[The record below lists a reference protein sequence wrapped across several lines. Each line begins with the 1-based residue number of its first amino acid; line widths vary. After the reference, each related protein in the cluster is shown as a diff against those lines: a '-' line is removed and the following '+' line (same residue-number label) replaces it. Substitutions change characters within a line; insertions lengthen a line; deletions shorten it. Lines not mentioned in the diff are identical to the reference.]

1 MTTFSAP
8 LLERTYSTADVVE
21 QRARV
26 RAKVAPKGGEHGLDV
41 GCGPG
46 FLACELARD
55 VGPTGRVIGVDVSPE
70 MVTMSGERA
79 RRSALAG
86 RTEFAV
92 GDAVELH
99 FPAQNFDFVTAVQV
113 YEYVAD
119 LPRALS
125 EAYRVL
131 RPGGRLVVMDSDWDS
146 CVWQA
151 DDGDRHGRV
160 MREWEAHFVHP
171 HLPALLPRLLGQ
183 AGFAVKSLSVVPMVN
198 LHPDDTTYSGSLIDV
213 VARFVSRKSGISEA
227 VAQAWADD
235 VRGQDLHGRY
245 FFSLSRFLFL
255 AERPMT
261 GG

>member
-1 MTTFSAP
+1 MATFSAP
-8 LLERTYSTADVVE
+8 VLERTYSTADIVE
-21 QRARV
+21 QRARI
-26 RAKVAPKGGEHGLDV
+26 RAKVVPKRGERGLDI

-46 FLACELARD
+46 LLACELARD
-55 VGPTGRVIGVDVSPE
+55 VGPTGRVVGIDQHPD

-99 FPAQNFDFVTAVQV
+99 FSAQSFDFATAVQA

-119 LPRALS
+119 LPRALG

-151 DDGDRHGRV
+151 DDEDRHARV
-160 MREWEAHFVHP
+160 LRAWEAHFLHP

-183 AGFAVKSLSVVPMVN
+183 AGFAFKSLSVVPMVN

-213 VARFVSRKSGISEA
+213 VAHFVSRKAGIPED

-245 FFSLSRFLFL
+245 FFSLSNFLFVV
-255 AERPMT
+255 ERPMT
-261 GG
+261 GN

>member
-26 RAKVAPKGGEHGLDV
+26 RAKVAPKPGEHGLDI

-46 FLACELARD
+46 LLVSELARD
-55 VGPTGRVIGVDVSPE
+55 VGPTGRMVGIDQSPD
-70 MVTMSGERA
+70 MVAMSGERA
-79 RRSALAG
+79 RRAALAG

-92 GDAVELH
+92 GDAMELH
-99 FPAQNFDFVTAVQV
+99 FPEQNFDFLTAVQV

-131 RPGGRLVVMDSDWDS
+131 KPGGRLVVMDSDWDS

-151 DDGDRHGRV
+151 DDGDRHARV
-160 MREWEAHFVHP
+160 LRAWEAHFVHP

-183 AGFAVKSLSVVPMVN
+183 AGFAFKSLSVVPMVN

-213 VARFVSRKSGISEA
+213 VARFVSRKSGISAA

-245 FFSLSRFLFL
+245 LFSLSRFLFL

>member
-21 QRARV
+21 QRARI
-26 RAKVAPKGGEHGLDV
+26 RAKVVPQRGEHGLDI

-46 FLACELARD
+46 LLACELARD
-55 VGPTGRVIGVDVSPE
+55 VGPTGRIVGIDTSPD

-99 FPAQNFDFVTAVQV
+99 FPAQNFDFMTAVQV

-151 DDGDRHGRV
+151 DDGDRHARV
-160 MREWEAHFVHP
+160 LRGWEAHFVHP

-183 AGFAVKSLSVVPMVN
+183 AGFAFKGLSVVPMVN

-245 FFSLSRFLFL
+245 FFSLSRFLFV

>member
-1 MTTFSAP
+1 MTTSSAP
-8 LLERTYSTADVVE
+8 LLERIYSTADVVE

-26 RAKVAPKGGEHGLDV
+26 RAKVVPKGGEHGLDI

-46 FLACELARD
+46 LLACELARD
-55 VGPTGRVIGVDVSPE
+55 VGPTGRMVGIDQSSDMVS
-70 MVTMSGERA
+70 MSGERA
-79 RRSALAG
+79 RRSALAR

-99 FPAQNFDFVTAVQV
+99 FAAQTFDFLTAVQV
-113 YEYVAD
+113 YEHVAD

-125 EAYRVL
+125 EAHRVL
-131 RPGGRLVVMDSDWDS
+131 RPGGRLIVMDSDWDS

-151 DDGDRHGRV
+151 ENGDRRARV
-160 MREWEAHFVHP
+160 LRAWEANFAHP
-171 HLPALLPRLLGQ
+171 HLPAQVPRLLGQ
-183 AGFAVKSLSVVPMVN
+183 AGFAFKSLSVVPIVN
-198 LHPDDTTYSGSLIDV
+198 LHPDDSTYSGNLIDV
-213 VARFVSRKSGISEA
+213 VARFVSRGPGIPEA

-245 FFSLSRFLFL
+245 FFSLSRFLFV

>member
-1 MTTFSAP
+1 VTTFSAP

-21 QRARV
+21 QRARI
-26 RAKVAPKGGEHGLDV
+26 RAKVAPKRGEHGLDI

-46 FLACELARD
+46 LLTCELARE
-55 VGPTGRVIGVDVSPE
+55 VGPSGRMVGIDTSGDMVVVSA
-70 MVTMSGERA
+70 ERA

-99 FPAQNFDFVTAVQV
+99 FPAQNFDFVTAIQV
-113 YEYVAD
+113 YEFVAD
-119 LPRALS
+119 LPQALG

-131 RPGGRLVVMDSDWDS
+131 KPGGLLVIMDSDWDS

-151 DDGDRHGRV
+151 DDADRHARV
-160 MREWEAHFVHP
+160 MRAWEAHFVHP
-171 HLPALLPRLLGQ
+171 HLPALLPRLLGH
-183 AGFAVKSLSVVPMVN
+183 AGFAVKSLSVVPIVN

-213 VARFVSRKSGISEA
+213 IARFVSRQAAFPED
-227 VAQAWADD
+227 VAHAWADD

-255 AERPMT
+255 AERPIT

>member
-8 LLERTYSTADVVE
+8 LLERTYSTGDVVE

-26 RAKVAPKGGEHGLDV
+26 RAKVAPKRGEHGLDI

-46 FLACELARD
+46 LLTCELARE
-55 VGPTGRVIGVDVSPE
+55 VGPSGRMVGVDTSSD
-70 MVTMSGERA
+70 MVVMSAERA

-99 FPAQNFDFVTAVQV
+99 FPGQNFDFATAVQV
-113 YEYVAD
+113 YEFVAD
-119 LPRALS
+119 LPQALN

-131 RPGGRLVVMDSDWDS
+131 KPGGLLVVMDSDWDS

-151 DDGDRHGRV
+151 DDVDRHARV
-160 MREWEAHFVHP
+160 MRAWEAHFVHP
-171 HLPALLPRLLGQ
+171 HLPALLPRLLGH
-183 AGFAVKSLSVVPMVN
+183 AGFAVKSLSVVPIVN

-213 VARFVSRKSGISEA
+213 IARFVSGKTAIPED
-227 VAQAWADD
+227 VAQAWAED

-245 FFSLSRFLFL
+245 FFNLSRFLFL
-255 AERPMT
+255 AERPIT

>member
-1 MTTFSAP
+1 VTTFSAP

-21 QRARV
+21 QRARI
-26 RAKVAPKGGEHGLDV
+26 RAKVAPKRGEHGLDI

-46 FLACELARD
+46 LLTCELARE
-55 VGPTGRVIGVDVSPE
+55 VGPSGRRVGIDTSGDMVVVSA
-70 MVTMSGERA
+70 ERA

-99 FPAQNFDFVTAVQV
+99 FPAQNFDFVTAIQV
-113 YEYVAD
+113 YEFVAD
-119 LPRALS
+119 LPQALG

-131 RPGGRLVVMDSDWDS
+131 KPGGLLVIMDSDWDS

-151 DDGDRHGRV
+151 DDADRHARV
-160 MREWEAHFVHP
+160 MRAWEAHFVHP
-171 HLPALLPRLLGQ
+171 HLPALLPRLLGH
-183 AGFAVKSLSVVPMVN
+183 AGFAVKSLSVVPIVN

-213 VARFVSRKSGISEA
+213 IARFVSRQAAFPED

-255 AERPMT
+255 AERPIT

>member
-8 LLERTYSTADVVE
+8 FLERTYSTADVVE
-21 QRARV
+21 QRARI
-26 RAKVAPKGGEHGLDV
+26 RAKVAPKRGEHGLDI
-41 GCGPG
+41 GCGSG
-46 FLACELARD
+46 LLSCELARD
-55 VGPTGRVIGVDVSPE
+55 VGPSGRVVGIDTSSDMVVVSA
-70 MVTMSGERA
+70 ERA

-99 FPAQNFDFVTAVQV
+99 FPAQNFDFATAVQV

-131 RPGGRLVVMDSDWDS
+131 KPGGLLVVMDSDWDS

-151 DDGDRHGRV
+151 DDADRHARV
-160 MREWEAHFVHP
+160 LRAWEAHFVHP
-171 HLPALLPRLLGQ
+171 HLPALLPRLLGH
-183 AGFAVKSLSVVPMVN
+183 AGFAVKSLSVVPIVN
-198 LHPDDTTYSGSLIDV
+198 LHPDDTTYSGSMIDV
-213 VARFVSRKSGISEA
+213 IARFVSRKAGITED

-245 FFSLSRFLFL
+245 FFSLSRFLFV
-255 AERPMT
+255 AERPIM

>member
-1 MTTFSAP
+1 MATFSAP

-21 QRARV
+21 QRARL
-26 RAKVAPKGGEHGLDV
+26 RAKVVPKRGEHGLDV

-46 FLACELARD
+46 LLACELARD
-55 VGPTGRVIGVDVSPE
+55 VGPSGRVVGIDQSSE
-70 MVTMSGERA
+70 MVAMSGERA

-99 FPAQNFDFVTAVQV
+99 FSAQNFDFVTAVQV
-113 YEYVAD
+113 YEHVAD
-119 LPRALS
+119 LPRALD

-151 DDGDRHGRV
+151 DDLDRHARV
-160 MREWEAHFVHP
+160 MKAWEAHFVHP
-171 HLPALLPRLLGQ
+171 HLPALMPQLLGQ
-183 AGFAVKSLSVVPMVN
+183 AGFAFKSLSVVPMVN
-198 LHPDDTTYSGSLIDV
+198 LHPDETTYSGSLIDV
-213 VARFVSRKSGISEA
+213 VARFVSRASGIPDDVA
-227 VAQAWADD
+227 VGWADD
-235 VRGQDLHGRY
+235 VRGQDVHGRY
-245 FFSLSRFLFL
+245 FFSLSRFLFV

-261 GG
+261 GR

>member
-1 MTTFSAP
+1 VTTFSAP

-26 RAKVAPKGGEHGLDV
+26 RAKVAPKPGEHGLDI

-46 FLACELARD
+46 LLASELARD
-55 VGPTGRVIGVDVSPE
+55 VGPTGRMVGIDQNPD

-79 RRSALAG
+79 RRAALAG

-99 FPAQNFDFVTAVQV
+99 FPEQNFDFLTAVQV

-131 RPGGRLVVMDSDWDS
+131 KPCGRLVVMDSDWDS

-151 DDGDRHGRV
+151 DDGDRHARV
-160 MREWEAHFVHP
+160 LRAWEAHFVHP

-183 AGFAVKSLSVVPMVN
+183 AGFAFKSLSVVPMVN

-213 VARFVSRKSGISEA
+213 VARFVSRKSGISAA

>member
-1 MTTFSAP
+1 MATFSAP

-21 QRARV
+21 QRARI
-26 RAKVAPKGGEHGLDV
+26 RAKVVPKRGEHGLDI

-46 FLACELARD
+46 LLACDLARD
-55 VGPTGRVIGVDVSPE
+55 VGPTGRMVGIDQSPD

-99 FPAQNFDFVTAVQV
+99 FPAQNFDFLTAVQV
-113 YEYVAD
+113 YEYAAD
-119 LPRALS
+119 LPRALG

-151 DDGDRHGRV
+151 DDGDRH
-160 MREWEAHFVHP
+160 
-171 HLPALLPRLLGQ
+171 ALLPRLLGQ
-183 AGFAVKSLSVVPMVN
+183 AGFAFKSLSVVPMVN
-198 LHPDDTTYSGSLIDV
+198 LHPDDTAYSGSLIDV
-213 VARFVSRKSGISEA
+213 VARFVSRRAGIPEE

-235 VRGQDLHGRY
+235 VRGQDLEGRY

>member
-21 QRARV
+21 QRARI
-26 RAKVAPKGGEHGLDV
+26 RAKVAPKRGEHGLDI

-46 FLACELARD
+46 LLTCELARE
-55 VGPTGRVIGVDVSPE
+55 VGPAGRMVGIDTSSDMVVVSA
-70 MVTMSGERA
+70 ERA

-99 FPAQNFDFVTAVQV
+99 FPAQNFDFATAVQV
-113 YEYVAD
+113 YEFVAD
-119 LPRALS
+119 LPQALN

-131 RPGGRLVVMDSDWDS
+131 KPGGLLVVMDSDWDS

-151 DDGDRHGRV
+151 DDVDRHARV
-160 MREWEAHFVHP
+160 MRAWEAHFVHP
-171 HLPALLPRLLGQ
+171 HLPALLPRLLGH
-183 AGFAVKSLSVVPMVN
+183 AGFAVKSLSVVPIVN

-213 VARFVSRKSGISEA
+213 IARFVSGKTAIPED
-227 VAQAWADD
+227 VAQAWAED

-255 AERPMT
+255 AERPIT
-261 GG
+261 GR

>member
-26 RAKVAPKGGEHGLDV
+26 RAKVVPQRGEHGLDI

-46 FLACELARD
+46 LLACDLARD
-55 VGPTGRVIGVDVSPE
+55 VGPTGRMVGIDTSSA

-99 FPAQNFDFVTAVQV
+99 FPEQNFDFLTAVQV

-131 RPGGRLVVMDSDWDS
+131 KPGGRLVVMDSDWDS

-151 DDGDRHGRV
+151 DDGDRHARV
-160 MREWEAHFVHP
+160 LRAWEAHFVHP

-183 AGFAVKSLSVVPMVN
+183 AGFAFKSLSVVPMVN

-213 VARFVSRKSGISEA
+213 VARFVSRKSGISED

-245 FFSLSRFLFL
+245 FFSLSRFLFV

>member
-21 QRARV
+21 QRARI
-26 RAKVAPKGGEHGLDV
+26 RAKVAPKRGEHGLDI

-46 FLACELARD
+46 LLTCELARE
-55 VGPTGRVIGVDVSPE
+55 VGPAGRMVGIDTSSDMVVVSA
-70 MVTMSGERA
+70 ERA

-99 FPAQNFDFVTAVQV
+99 FPAQNFDFATAVQV
-113 YEYVAD
+113 YEFVAD
-119 LPRALS
+119 LPQALN

-131 RPGGRLVVMDSDWDS
+131 KPGGLLVVMDSDWDS

-151 DDGDRHGRV
+151 DDVDRHARV
-160 MREWEAHFVHP
+160 MRAWEAHFVHP
-171 HLPALLPRLLGQ
+171 HLPALLPRLLGH
-183 AGFAVKSLSVVPMVN
+183 AGFAVKSLSVVPIVN
-198 LHPDDTTYSGSLIDV
+198 LHPDDTTYSGGLIDV
-213 VARFVSRKSGISEA
+213 IARFVSGKTAIPED
-227 VAQAWADD
+227 VAQAWAED

-255 AERPMT
+255 AERPIT
-261 GG
+261 GR

>member
-1 MTTFSAP
+1 VTTFSAP

-21 QRARV
+21 QRARI
-26 RAKVAPKGGEHGLDV
+26 RAKVAPKRGEHGLDI

-46 FLACELARD
+46 LLTCELARE
-55 VGPTGRVIGVDVSPE
+55 VGPAGRMVGIDTSSDMVVVSA
-70 MVTMSGERA
+70 ERA

-99 FPAQNFDFVTAVQV
+99 FPAQNFDFATAVQV
-113 YEYVAD
+113 YEFVAD
-119 LPRALS
+119 LPQALN

-131 RPGGRLVVMDSDWDS
+131 KPGGLLVVMDSDWDS

-151 DDGDRHGRV
+151 DDVDRHARV
-160 MREWEAHFVHP
+160 MRAWEAHFVHP
-171 HLPALLPRLLGQ
+171 HLPALLPRLLGH
-183 AGFAVKSLSVVPMVN
+183 AGFAVKSLSVVPIVN
-198 LHPDDTTYSGSLIDV
+198 LHPDDTTYSGGLIDV
-213 VARFVSRKSGISEA
+213 IARFVSGKTAIPED
-227 VAQAWADD
+227 VAQAWAED

-255 AERPMT
+255 AERPIT
-261 GG
+261 GR

>member
-1 MTTFSAP
+1 MTIFSAP

-26 RAKVAPKGGEHGLDV
+26 RAKVVPTRGEHGLDI

-46 FLACELARD
+46 LLACELARD
-55 VGPTGRVIGVDVSPE
+55 VGPTGRMVGIDTSAD

-99 FPAQNFDFVTAVQV
+99 FPAQNFDFLTAVQV

-131 RPGGRLVVMDSDWDS
+131 RPGGRLIVMDSDWDS

-151 DDGDRHGRV
+151 DDGDRQARV
-160 MREWEAHFVHP
+160 LGAWEAHFLHP

-183 AGFAVKSLSVVPMVN
+183 AGFAFTSLSVVPIVN

-213 VARFVSRKSGISEA
+213 VARFVSRKSGIPED

-235 VRGQDLHGRY
+235 VRGQDVHGRY
-245 FFSLSRFLFL
+245 FFSLSRFLFV

>member
-1 MTTFSAP
+1 VATFSAP
-8 LLERTYSTADVVE
+8 LLERTYSTADIVE

-26 RAKVAPKGGEHGLDV
+26 RAKVVPKRGEHGLDI

-46 FLACELARD
+46 LLACELAGD
-55 VGPTGRVIGVDVSPE
+55 VGPTGRVFGIDPSSD
-70 MVTMSGERA
+70 MVTMSSERA

-99 FPAQNFDFVTAVQV
+99 FSAQSFDFLTAILV

-119 LPRALS
+119 LPRALD

-131 RPGGRLVVMDSDWDS
+131 RPGGRLIVMDSDWDS

-151 DDGDRHGRV
+151 DDADRHARIL
-160 MREWEAHFVHP
+160 RAWEAHFVHP

-183 AGFAVKSLSVVPMVN
+183 AGFAFKTLSVVPIVN

-213 VARFVSRKSGISEA
+213 VARFASRKSGIPED

-235 VRGQDLHGRY
+235 VRRQDLEGRY
-245 FFSLSRFLFL
+245 FFSLSRFLFV

>member
-1 MTTFSAP
+1 VATFSAP

-21 QRARV
+21 QRARI
-26 RAKVAPKGGEHGLDV
+26 RAKVVPKRGEHGLDL

-46 FLACELARD
+46 LLACELARD
-55 VGPTGRVIGVDVSPE
+55 VGPTGRMVGIDTNPD

-86 RTEFAV
+86 RTKFAV

-99 FPAQNFDFVTAVQV
+99 FPAQNFDFLTAVQV

-131 RPGGRLVVMDSDWDS
+131 RPGGRLIVMDSDWDS

-151 DDGDRHGRV
+151 DDGDRHARV
-160 MREWEAHFVHP
+160 LRAWEAHFVHP

-183 AGFAVKSLSVVPMVN
+183 AGFAFKGLSVVPMVN

-213 VARFVSRKSGISEA
+213 VARFVSHKSGISKDM
-227 VAQAWADD
+227 AQAWADD

-255 AERPMT
+255 AERAMT

>member
-1 MTTFSAP
+1 MPTFSAP
-8 LLERTYSTADVVE
+8 FLERTYSTADVVE
-21 QRARV
+21 QRARI
-26 RAKVAPKGGEHGLDV
+26 RAKVVPRHGEHGLDI

-46 FLACELARD
+46 LLACELARD
-55 VGPTGRVIGVDVSPE
+55 VGPPGR
-70 MVTMSGERA
+70 MVGIDSSSDMVVMSAERA

-86 RTEFAV
+86 RAQFAV

-113 YEYVAD
+113 YEHVVD
-119 LPRALS
+119 LATALS

-151 DDGDRHGRV
+151 DDPDRRERV
-160 MREWEAHFVHP
+160 LRAWETNFVHP
-171 HLPALLPRLLGQ
+171 HLPALLPGLLGE
-183 AGFAVKSLSVVPMVN
+183 AGFTFKSLSVVPMVN
-198 LHPDDTTYSGSLIDV
+198 LHPDDTSYSGSLIDV
-213 VARFVSRKSGISEA
+213 VARFVSRKAGIAED

-235 VRGQDLHGRY
+235 VRRQDLEGRY

>member
-1 MTTFSAP
+1 VATFSAP

-21 QRARV
+21 QRARI
-26 RAKVAPKGGEHGLDV
+26 RAKVAPKRGEHGLDV

-46 FLACELARD
+46 LLACELARD
-55 VGPTGRVIGVDVSPE
+55 VGPAGRMVGIDQSPD
-70 MVTMSGERA
+70 MVATSGERA

-131 RPGGRLVVMDSDWDS
+131 RPGGRLIVMDSDWDS
-146 CVWQA
+146 CIWHA
-151 DDGDRHGRV
+151 DDRDRHARV
-160 MREWEAHFVHP
+160 LRAWETHFVHP
-171 HLPALLPRLLGQ
+171 HLPAVLPGFLAQ
-183 AGFAVKSLSVVPMVN
+183 AGFALKNLSVVPMVN
-198 LHPDDTTYSGSLIDV
+198 LHPDDSTYSGSLIDV
-213 VARFVSRKSGISEA
+213 VARFVSRRAGIPEN

-245 FFSLSRFLFL
+245 LFSLSRFLFE

-261 GG
+261 GN

>member
-1 MTTFSAP
+1 VTTFSAP

-26 RAKVAPKGGEHGLDV
+26 RAKVVPKRGEHGLDI

-46 FLACELARD
+46 LLACELAGD
-55 VGPTGRVIGVDVSPE
+55 VGPTGRMVGIDTSAA

-99 FPAQNFDFVTAVQV
+99 FSAQNFDFLTAVQV

-131 RPGGRLVVMDSDWDS
+131 RPGGRLIVMDSDWDS

-151 DDGDRHGRV
+151 DDGDRHARV
-160 MREWEAHFVHP
+160 LRAWEAHFVHP
-171 HLPALLPRLLGQ
+171 HLPAQMPRLLGQ
-183 AGFAVKSLSVVPMVN
+183 AGFALKSLSVVPMVN
-198 LHPDDTTYSGSLIDV
+198 LHPDLTTYSGSLIDV

-255 AERPMT
+255 AERSMT

>member
-26 RAKVAPKGGEHGLDV
+26 RAKVAPKPGEHGLDI

-46 FLACELARD
+46 LLACELARD
-55 VGPTGRVIGVDVSPE
+55 VGPTGRMVGIDQSPD
-70 MVTMSGERA
+70 MVAMSGERA
-79 RRSALAG
+79 RRAALAG

-99 FPAQNFDFVTAVQV
+99 FPEQKFDFLTAVQV

-119 LPRALS
+119 LPRALG

-131 RPGGRLVVMDSDWDS
+131 KPGGRLVVMDSDWDS
-146 CVWQA
+146 CVWQT
-151 DDGDRHGRV
+151 DDGDRHARV
-160 MREWEAHFVHP
+160 LRAWEAHFVHP

-183 AGFAVKSLSVVPMVN
+183 AGFAFKSLSVVPMVN

-213 VARFVSRKSGISEA
+213 VARFVNRKSGISAA

-245 FFSLSRFLFL
+245 FFSLSRFLFV
-255 AERPMT
+255 AERPMR

>member
-1 MTTFSAP
+1 VATFSAP

-21 QRARV
+21 QRARI
-26 RAKVAPKGGEHGLDV
+26 RAKVVPQLGEYGLDI

-46 FLACELARD
+46 LLACELARD
-55 VGPTGRVIGVDVSPE
+55 VGPTGRMVGIDTSPD
-70 MVTMSGERA
+70 MVTMSRERA

-86 RTEFAV
+86 RAEFAV
-92 GDAVELH
+92 GEAAELH
-99 FPAQNFDFVTAVQV
+99 FPAQSFDFVTAVQV
-113 YEYVAD
+113 YEYVSG
-119 LPRALS
+119 LPQALD

-151 DDGDRHGRV
+151 DDGDRHTSVLRAWGT
-160 MREWEAHFVHP
+160 HFLHP

-183 AGFAVKSLSVVPMVN
+183 AGFAFKGLSVVPLVN
-198 LHPDDTTYSGSLIDV
+198 LHPDDTSYSGGLIDV
-213 VARFVSRKSGISEA
+213 VARFVSRKAGISEK

>member
-1 MTTFSAP
+1 MSTFSAP

-21 QRARV
+21 QRARI
-26 RAKVAPKGGEHGLDV
+26 RAKVVPERGERGLDV

-46 FLACELARD
+46 LLACELARD
-55 VGPTGRVIGVDVSPE
+55 VGPSGR
-70 MVTMSGERA
+70 MVGIDTSSDMVVMSAERA

-92 GDAVELH
+92 GDAVELR
-99 FPAQNFDFVTAVQV
+99 FPAQSFDFVTAIQV

-119 LPRALS
+119 LPRALG

-151 DDGDRHGRV
+151 DDLDRHARV
-160 MREWEAHFVHP
+160 LRSWEAHFVHP
-171 HLPALLPRLLGQ
+171 HLPAQLPRLLDQ
-183 AGFAVKSLSVVPMVN
+183 AGFAFKSLSVVPVVN

-213 VARFVSRKSGISEA
+213 VARFVSRKAGIPED
-227 VAQAWADD
+227 VAQAWVDD
-235 VRGQDLHGRY
+235 VRGQDLEGRY
-245 FFSLSRFLFL
+245 FFSLSRFLFV
-255 AERPMT
+255 AERQIT
-261 GG
+261 KG

>member
-1 MTTFSAP
+1 VTTFSAP

-26 RAKVAPKGGEHGLDV
+26 RAKVVPKPGEHGLDI

-46 FLACELARD
+46 FLACDLARD
-55 VGPTGRVIGVDVSPE
+55 VGPTGRMVGIDQSPD

-79 RRSALAG
+79 RRAALAG

-99 FPAQNFDFVTAVQV
+99 FPAQNFDFLTAVQV

-131 RPGGRLVVMDSDWDS
+131 KPGGRLVVMDSDWDS

-151 DDGDRHGRV
+151 DDGDRHARV
-160 MREWEAHFVHP
+160 LRAWEAHFVHP

-183 AGFAVKSLSVVPMVN
+183 AGFEFKSLSVVPMLN

-213 VARFVSRKSGISEA
+213 VARFVSRKSGISAA

>member
-1 MTTFSAP
+1 MVGIDQSP
-8 LLERTYSTADVVE
+8 DM
-21 QRARV
+21 
-26 RAKVAPKGGEHGLDV
+26 VA
-41 GCGPG
+41 
-46 FLACELARD
+46 
-55 VGPTGRVIGVDVSPE
+55 
-70 MVTMSGERA
+70 MSGERA
-79 RRSALAG
+79 RRAALAG

-99 FPAQNFDFVTAVQV
+99 FPEQNFDFLTAVQV

-119 LPRALS
+119 LPRALG

-131 RPGGRLVVMDSDWDS
+131 KPGGRLVVMDSDWNS

-151 DDGDRHGRV
+151 DDGDRHTRV
-160 MREWEAHFVHP
+160 LRAWEAHFVHP
-171 HLPALLPRLLGQ
+171 HLPALLPQLLGQ
-183 AGFAVKSLSVVPMVN
+183 AGFAFKSLSVVPMVN

-213 VARFVSRKSGISEA
+213 VARFVSRKSGISAA

-245 FFSLSRFLFL
+245 LFSLSRFLFL